1 MITSFRL
8 RIGVSLIALALPLV
22 SQAQSQTYFQYKTDE
37 ARLVFFDKN
46 LSRYIPHMVRMFQN
60 GKALHEQ
67 IWTTDSLY
75 VPEAPLLLLT
85 DWEDDGNGGA
95 TPLPRSLIQIGMA
108 PISMSYYIN
117 PSAERYR
124 QLFCH
129 EYTHIVM
136 TDKYNRRDLG
146 WRKFFGTKVG
156 TDNAHPIS
164 ALWSYLSVPRWYAP
178 RWYQEGIACFME
190 TWLGGGVGRALG
202 GYDEMYFRSIIHEN
216 EPLFSVVGLETE
228 GSTMDFQVGANA
240 YLYGTRFINYITAE
254 YGYDKL
260 IRFYNRTA
268 DSKTYFGG
276 QFKQVYG
283 RPLRQV
289 WNEWKDEEKK
299 HQEANLA
306 AVREYPV
313 TETVPLTKEPLGSVS
328 PFVYDPGTGKAYAA
342 MNAPGGFPHITEV
355 DLNTGRQ
362 RNVTPLYGIQLY
374 NPAFVALDQK
384 GQRLIYTFN
393 NSKMRGLEVYD
404 LQKKRVVK
412 RMKFQRVNNIVY
424 DNASDRL
431 YGLFSNRGTQSIIRY
446 DRDLENPEV
455 IYAFPF
461 GVSVSDMD
469 ISHDGKLLTMVKQGD
484 NGEHTLLLFRTD
496 DLDTANYSVEE
507 LLTWEDSNLGQFRFS
522 LDDRYLIG
530 SSYYTGVSNLW
541 QLNLE
546 TREMDL
552 LSNTE
557 VGLFAPLEIAPDE
570 LIALEFER
578 DGMRPVKLARQIV
591 EDANAIELFGQKAY
605 ENNQE
610 ALESVGLL
618 KEPLKPIDFGDVYN
632 NITPYSPLKEMRFAG
647 AYPTITGFT
656 DKNSWN
662 KVTPVLGYRLIF
674 SDPVGLSSIKLAVG
688 LSPWSSNELKNQ
700 FHFDFQWKYYFWTLK
715 AAWNHTD
722 FYDLAGP
729 MRASRKGY
737 MVNLAYD
744 YTSSLVSPYTKSWGF
759 SLGAYGD
766 MDALPLYQ
774 EVSVEEEGIRSMQTV
789 SVYGKIAK
797 ARNTLGA
804 VMREQ
809 GYELGI
815 QGSGYLAGGRFF
827 PSVDATADFGVLLPI
842 DRNTSFWVRT
852 AAGHSFGDPTSIF
865 GKSYFGSFRN
875 NRVDYRNAFQYRLAA
890 AMPGATI
897 DAIPAH
903 SYAKATAELNLR
915 PIRLNNFGAMFLYPT
930 WIQCSFFGTGL
941 STWNPGEPRQMYY
954 SAGVQLTTEL
964 VFFTY
969 LKTTLSVGY
978 GHLFAPEGFP
988 GGRHGNE
995 LMVSLKL
1002 L

>member
-342 MNAPGGFPHITEV
+342 MNAPGDFPHITEV

-362 RNVTPLYGIQLY
+362 RKVTPLYGIQLY

-469 ISHDGKLLTMVKQGD
+469 ISHDGKLLTMVRQGD

-507 LLTWEDSNLGQFRFS
+507 LFTWEDSNLGQFRFS

-744 YTSSLVSPYTKSWGF
+744 STSSLVSPYTKSWGF